1 MKQKFTL
8 IELLVVVA
16 IIGILGSLLLPSLS
30 KARMTSRIAVCKSNL
45 KQVYT
50 AQVLFADDND
60 GMVFTNNKGPEWMT
74 LTKFNKNF
82 DSDGF
87 PKNKYAGQFIHSDGS
102 PFLVP
107 YLGPS
112 DSAVYACPATEIDK
126 TSDYYP
132 TNKWGFKDRSYEG
145 FMDRNSGYPVKWDQV
160 YALGFDSASIHT
172 RLWAEKTRKPF
183 VIDAFSQSGGLAGD
197 SKFHNN
203 TGNYNLLVTDGS
215 VVKYYLPY
223 SLADTAAK
231 KMYMEAAMGY

>member
-60 GMVFTNNKGPEWMT
+60 NMVFTNDQGPDWMT
-74 LTKFNKNF
+74 LSVYNVNTSPNEWSNV
-82 DSDGF
+82 
-87 PKNKYAGQFIHSDGS
+87 NIHSDGA
-102 PFLVP
+102 PFLEP
-107 YLGPS
+107 YLGPR
-112 DSAVYACPATEIDK
+112 DSAVYACPATEIDQS
-126 TSDYYP
+126 SDYYLA
-132 TNKWGFKDRSYEG
+132 NKWNFKDRSYQG
-145 FMDRNSGYPVKWDQV
+145 FMSRNIGYPVTLDQV
-160 YALGFDSASIHT
+160 YALGFHADPNNHT
-172 RLWAEKTRKPF
+172 LWSEKTRKPF
-183 VIDAFSQSGGLAGD
+183 VYDAFTQSGGLAGD
-197 SKFHNN
+197 SKFHDN

-215 VVKYYLPY
+215 VIKYFLPY
-223 SLADTAAK
+223 GLTDRAAK

>member
-8 IELLVVVA
+8 IEVLVVVA
-16 IIGILGSLLLPSLS
+16 IIGLLASLLLPSLS

-60 GMVFTNNKGPEWMT
+60 GMVFTNNKGAEWMT
-74 LTKFNKNF
+74 LESYNTNKTQPNEWT
-82 DSDGF
+82 
-87 PKNKYAGQFIHSDGS
+87 NVNIHSDGS
-102 PFLVP
+102 PFLEP
-107 YLGPS
+107 YLGPG
-112 DSAVYACPATEIDK
+112 DSAVYACPATEIDQS
-126 TSDYYP
+126 SDYYRP
-132 TNKWGFKDRSYEG
+132 NKWGFKDRSYEG
-145 FMDRNSGYPVKWDQV
+145 FMSHNSGGPVKWDEV
-160 YALGFDSASIHT
+160 YALYFDSNPNT

-183 VIDAFSQSGGLAGD
+183 VVDAFSQSGGLAGD

-223 SLADTAAK
+223 GLTDKAAK
-231 KMYMEAAMGY
+231 RLYMEAAMGY